1 MNIIRDGGIEIPE
14 SWVPTIKKHNNRKM
28 VQPRTTEGTATRW
41 NNGRIELQQSHPTF
55 ALWYKWCCVISRL
68 HCLKKTTVYSVA
80 VSSGNVMSKNRG
92 RENRYQNFVCYT
104 YQYIVEI
111 LSSKYKESC
120 HIHFKIRLRFKGRNL
135 SATSTC
141 TCTHHIFVYMTVYV
155 LHFSQDLIF
164 ITKIINEHVIN
175 LQWLCKKYRLCQ

>member
-1 MNIIRDGGIEIPE
+1 MNITRDGGIEIPE
-14 SWVPTIKKHNNRKM
+14 SWVPTIKKHNRKT
-28 VQPRTTEGTATRW
+28 VQPRTTEGTATRR
-41 NNGRIELQQSHPTF
+41 NNGRIELQQSLPSF

-68 HCLKKTTVYSVA
+68 RCLKKLQKIKTGGRKIAINFFFLLYLSVY
-80 VSSGNVMSKNRG
+80 
-92 RENRYQNFVCYT
+92 C
-104 YQYIVEI
+104 EI

-135 SATSTC
+135 SATC
-141 TCTHHIFVYMTVYV
+141 TCTHHLFVYMTVYV